1 MYEFFSESIFSLKVW
16 DEACSQ
22 FYDSG
27 NLHISFKVG
36 EASYENMVVQSNF
49 HLREK
54 MRACIRF
61 GCLKTIFNLKY
72 ELLQFHEHFQ
82 SPVNIF
88 CLASKFF
95 VFKEMI
101 VFVLPQKMNRLEL
114 TLQVNCGPHFFSQ
127 KLRNLLIRSC
137 FYRFEVGG
145 RYDIILLIRS
155 CFGFKLYRVCKFL
168 KLFVDCVIFFLKSSS
183 QSSTPINGS
192 WWRNA
197 WIF

>member
-16 DEACSQ
+16 DKASSQ

-49 HLREK
+49 R
-54 MRACIRF
+54 RF

-101 VFVLPQKMNRLEL
+101 VL
-114 TLQVNCGPHFFSQ
+114 
-127 KLRNLLIRSC
+127 
-137 FYRFEVGG
+137 
-145 RYDIILLIRS
+145 
-155 CFGFKLYRVCKFL
+155 VCL
-168 KLFVDCVIFFLKSSS
+168 KKK
-183 QSSTPINGS
+183 N
-192 WWRNA
+192 NE
-197 WIF
+197 

>member
-1 MYEFFSESIFSLKVW
+1 MYTFRLSET
-16 DEACSQ
+16 
-22 FYDSG
+22 
-27 NLHISFKVG
+27 
-36 EASYENMVVQSNF
+36 
-49 HLREK
+49 
-54 MRACIRF
+54 
-61 GCLKTIFNLKY
+61 TIFNLKY

-155 CFGFKLYRVCKFL
+155 CFWFQALSCMQVLEVVCGLRRFFSQKFFTIVHSNQRKLVKKCLNLLIRSCF
-168 KLFVDCVIFFLKSSS
+168 
-183 QSSTPINGS
+183 
-192 WWRNA
+192 
-197 WIF
+197 

>member
-1 MYEFFSESIFSLKVW
+1 MYDFFSESIFSLKVW
-16 DEACSQ
+16 DKASSQ

-49 HLREK
+49 HLRKK

-101 VFVLPQKMNRLEL
+101 VFVLPQKINRLEL
-114 TLQVNCGPHFFSQ
+114 TFWVN
-127 KLRNLLIRSC
+127 
-137 FYRFEVGG
+137 
-145 RYDIILLIRS
+145 
-155 CFGFKLYRVCKFL
+155 FGLH
-168 KLFVDCVIFFLKSSS
+168 FFLKTHT
-183 QSSTPINGS
+183 QNMYKFCELICGINCFF
-192 WWRNA
+192 A
-197 WIF
+197 VK